1 MSKFVHPNITKL
13 RKEKEKKPIY
23 MAGASVGDLEIKYV
37 TDALKNGWYHDKYY
51 YVEKLEKSFAQY
63 HNRKYAL
70 MTPNCTSA
78 IHLLLAGL
86 GIGPG
91 DEVIVPECTW
101 IATTVSSVHLGAK
114 VIFCDIEKD
123 SWCLDPESVREN
135 ITDKTKAIIVVDLF
149 GNMANWAELEKISQ
163 EFNIPLVEDAA
174 EALGSTLNGVRAG
187 KFGVGSTFSFHNT
200 KTMTTGEGGMLL
212 IDDDKLYKKCT
223 LLRDL
228 GRGPETKAYFNEII
242 GYKFMPFNVQAALGL
257 AQFERLDELVNIKRH
272 HYEFYKKEL
281 SHLDVQFNSEPDNVF
296 NGVWITGMV
305 LGESYGMDKHEFI
318 NKLDSLGIPVRPFFY
333 PLSSIPAY
341 NLEKDYINKNS
352 NSYKISNRGVNLPGA
367 ANLTD
372 DQLKEICDNIKK
384 VLER

>member
-51 YVEKLEKSFAQY
+51 YVERLEKSFARY

-123 SWCLDPESVREN
+123 SWCLDPESSY
-135 ITDKTKAIIVVDLF
+135 ITDTTPEKQGKLSPGMHIPVMSPEQGFNETVDYAYLGAWNF
-149 GNMANWAELEKISQ
+149 IQEIKNKEIDFVAGGGKFISHV
-163 EFNIPLVEDAA
+163 PLV
-174 EALGSTLNGVRAG
+174 
-187 KFGVGSTFSFHNT
+187 KFV
-200 KTMTTGEGGMLL
+200 
-212 IDDDKLYKKCT
+212 
-223 LLRDL
+223 
-228 GRGPETKAYFNEII
+228 
-242 GYKFMPFNVQAALGL
+242 
-257 AQFERLDELVNIKRH
+257 
-272 HYEFYKKEL
+272 
-281 SHLDVQFNSEPDNVF
+281 
-296 NGVWITGMV
+296 
-305 LGESYGMDKHEFI
+305 
-318 NKLDSLGIPVRPFFY
+318 
-333 PLSSIPAY
+333 
-341 NLEKDYINKNS
+341 
-352 NSYKISNRGVNLPGA
+352 
-367 ANLTD
+367 
-372 DQLKEICDNIKK
+372 
-384 VLER
+384 